1 MYGVMMAGANFVLS
15 TTGYLESALCQSY
28 AKTMLDGE
36 QMRMMYRLGRGVDM
50 DELDPA
56 MAAVREIE
64 PGDHFLGTEHTLAN
78 FETAFFMPELMDGDS
93 YEQWNVAGAVDANT
107 RGIDMARRKLAEY
120 EAPRM
125 DDAVLEELTEYRD
138 RTLAETEDTL
148 T

>member
-1 MYGVMMAGANFVLS
+1 
-15 TTGYLESALCQSY
+15 
-28 AKTMLDGE
+28 
-36 QMRMMYRLGRGVDM
+36 M